1 MEQFNPFSL
10 TGKQILVTGASSGIG
25 KGIALACAK
34 MGATVIVTG
43 RNVERLNDT
52 LATLQDS
59 TSSLQAPVEHKAI
72 PADLTKA
79 EDIDR
84 LVNELPKLDGFV
96 QCAGVG
102 SRVPC
107 KQISKQDIEHVMQPN
122 MEAPILLQSAILSKK
137 KINKTA
143 SIVYIASRAY
153 QSPSMGNA
161 IYSASKGAIVAY
173 AKCLALELAPR
184 QIRVN
189 CICPGMVWTD
199 LIAKDVDK
207 ETLEQSQLLYP
218 LKRFGTTDDIAN
230 LAIYLLSDASAWMT
244 GSCID
249 ISGGGEGILV

>member
-1 MEQFNPFSL
+1 MIESFNPFSL
-10 TGKQILVTGASSGIG
+10 VGKTILVTGASSGIG

-34 MGATVIVTG
+34 MGANVIVTG
-43 RNVERLNDT
+43 RNVERLNET
-52 LATLQDS
+52 LNQMLDL
-59 TSSLQAPVEHKAI
+59 SSLQASIRYKAI
-72 PADLTKA
+72 SADLTKA

-84 LVNELPKLDGFV
+84 LVSEIPKLDGIV
-96 QCAGVG
+96 HCAGVG

-107 KQISKQDIEHVMQPN
+107 KQISKEDIAHIMQPN

-137 KINKTA
+137 KINKA
-143 SIVYIASRAY
+143 SSIVYIASRAY

-199 LIAKDVDK
+199 LITNDVDK
-207 ETLEQSQLLYP
+207 ETLEESQLKYP
-218 LKRFGTTDDIAN
+218 LKRFGTTDDVAN
-230 LAIYLLSDASAWMT
+230 LAIYLLSDASSWMT
-244 GSCID
+244 GSSVD